1 MLTLGIETSCD
12 ETSVAVVGDGRKV
25 LSNLIHSQVDVHS
38 EFGGVVPELAAR
50 DHLERLPH
58 LLDVA
63 LDQAGI
69 KPSDLDL
76 LAVTRGP
83 GLVGCLLVG
92 VGVGE
97 GLAAAWSKPLT
108 GVNHLWGHI
117 YAAMLSRGDLEPP
130 LLGLVVSGAHSDLVR
145 MPEHGRFEVIGRTRD
160 DAAGEAFDKAA
171 RMLGLGYPGGPA
183 LDKLARTG
191 DARRQKLPQPSLAG
205 LEYSFSGLKT
215 ALLYRLRD
223 LGESV
228 TPQDKA
234 DLAAS
239 FERSVVESLLEK
251 LDQALSASPY
261 PEVVVSGGVAANTLL
276 RKRATEVV
284 GTRARL
290 TMPPLELCTD
300 NAAMI
305 AAAGYFSQFT
315 SPPRGE
321 DESSYFTSPPRE
333 EVESRYFTSPPHGED
348 ESSYF
353 TSPPRGEVESRL
365 RLSGGAVGPVLVDP
379 SLGW

>member
-1 MLTLGIETSCD
+1 
-12 ETSVAVVGDGRKV
+12 
-25 LSNLIHSQVDVHS
+25 VDLHK

-58 LLDVA
+58 LVELA
-63 LDQAGI
+63 LDGAGA

-76 LAVTRGP
+76 IAVTRGP
-83 GLVGCLLVG
+83 GLAGCLLVG

-97 GLAAAWSKPLT
+97 GLSAAWSKPLT

-117 YAAMLSRGDLEPP
+117 YAALLTQPDLKPP

-145 MPEHGRFEVIGRTRD
+145 MPDHGVFEVIGRTRD

-183 LDKLARTG
+183 LDRLARTG
-191 DARRQKLPQPSLAG
+191 DASRQPLPRPSLPG

-223 LGESV
+223 LGDKV
-228 TPQDKA
+228 TPEERA
-234 DLAAS
+234 DLAAA

-251 LDQALSASPY
+251 LDQALRSSPSL
-261 PEVVVSGGVAANTLL
+261 EVVVCGGVAANTLL
-276 RKRATEVV
+276 RKRAAEVV
-284 GTRARL
+284 AGRARL
-290 TMPPLELCTD
+290 TMPPLNLCTD

-305 AAAGYFSQFT
+305 AAAGYHT
-315 SPPRGE
+315 S
-321 DESSYFTSPPRE
+321 
-333 EVESRYFTSPPHGED
+333 SRA
-348 ESSYF
+348 
-353 TSPPRGEVESRL
+353 
-365 RLSGGAVGPVLVDP
+365 AVVDP

>member
-1 MLTLGIETSCD
+1 
-12 ETSVAVVGDGRKV
+12 
-25 LSNLIHSQVDVHS
+25 LSNVIHSQVDLHK

-50 DHLERLPH
+50 DHLERLPQ
-58 LLDVA
+58 LVELAMDG
-63 LDQAGI
+63 AGAE
-69 KPSDLDL
+69 PPDLDL
-76 LAVTRGP
+76 IAVTRGP
-83 GLVGCLLVG
+83 GLAGCLLVG

-117 YAAMLSRGDLEPP
+117 YAAILTEPDLKPP

-145 MPEHGRFEVIGRTRD
+145 MPEHGVFEVIGRTRD

-183 LDKLARTG
+183 LDRLARTG
-191 DARRQKLPQPSLAG
+191 DARRQPLPRPSLAG

-223 LGESV
+223 LGDKV
-228 TPQDKA
+228 TPQDRA

-251 LDQALSASPY
+251 LDQALRSSPSS
-261 PEVVVSGGVAANTLL
+261 EVVVCGGVAANTLL
-276 RKRATEVV
+276 RKRAAEVV
-284 GTRARL
+284 AGRARL
-290 TMPPLELCTD
+290 TMPPLDLCTD

-305 AAAGYFSQFT
+305 AAAGFHT
-315 SPPRGE
+315 S
-321 DESSYFTSPPRE
+321 
-333 EVESRYFTSPPHGED
+333 SRP
-348 ESSYF
+348 
-353 TSPPRGEVESRL
+353 
-365 RLSGGAVGPVLVDP
+365 AAVDP

>member
-1 MLTLGIETSCD
+1 MALTLGIETSCD
-12 ETSVAVVGDGRKV
+12 ETSVAVVEDGRRV
-25 LSNLIHSQVDVHS
+25 LSNVIHSQVDLHG

-50 DHLERLPH
+50 DHLERLPQ
-58 LLDVA
+58 LVDLAV
-63 LDQAGI
+63 QRSGAG
-69 KPSDLDL
+69 PADLDL

-83 GLVGCLLVG
+83 GLAGCLLVG

-97 GLAAAWSKPLT
+97 GLAAAWSTPLT

-117 YAAMLSRGDLEPP
+117 YAAMLTRPDLEPP

-183 LDKLARTG
+183 LDRLARGG
-191 DARRQKLPQPSLAG
+191 DRTRRPLPQPSLPG

-223 LGESV
+223 LPNPTE
-228 TPQDKA
+228 QDRA
-234 DLAAS
+234 DLAAA
-239 FERSVVESLLEK
+239 FEHSVVESLLEK
-251 LDQALSASPY
+251 LDAALTSRPQK
-261 PEVVVSGGVAANTLL
+261 EVVVCGGVAANTLL

-284 GTRARL
+284 AGRARL
-290 TMPPLELCTD
+290 TIPSLELCTD

-305 AAAGYFSQFT
+305 AAAGF
-315 SPPRGE
+315 R
-321 DESSYFTSPPRE
+321 
-333 EVESRYFTSPPHGED
+333 
-348 ESSYF
+348 
-353 TSPPRGEVESRL
+353 
-365 RLSGGAVGPVLVDP
+365 SGARPATVDP